1 MEPVEI
7 LELTPELVLCVKPA
21 GVLSQSG
28 KPGEE
33 TMISRLERQLGGE
46 IFPVHRLDRET
57 AGVMVYARTSRAAGE
72 LGKLVQQ
79 GELKKEYLA
88 VVRGWPQE
96 DAGVLEDLLYHDQAK
111 NKSYVVKRE
120 RRGVKKAR
128 LAYRVLAK
136 NETTSLIQVRLYTGR
151 THQIRVQFAS
161 RGLPLQGDSRYGGGN
176 GTLALWAAR
185 LRFVW
190 KGREICCSCVPE
202 TLGPFQPLPP
212 LEPLE

>member
-79 GELKKEYLA
+79 GELKKEYLV

-120 RRGVKKAR
+120 RRSVKKAR

>member
-57 AGVMVYARTSRAAGE
+57 AGVMVYARTSRVAGE

-136 NETTSLIQVRLYTGR
+136 NETTSLMQVRLYTGR